1 MRTLSEAL
9 GSHGGAIEY
18 TDSKGKKIYVS
29 PMNLKVM
36 SKYEKYLES
45 KAIQNCMELKSLD
58 AKLFR
63 EAFSAVNQD
72 IMKGAYAF
80 GGEVA
85 QESLQTPAGIGK
97 LVSLMTGLPD
107 EQALD
112 LITTEG
118 EAFRVVLDLAV
129 KQSMPQNE
137 DGSEG
142 NGQTAQQNI

>member
-1 MRTLSEAL
+1 MRTLSEVV

-18 TDSKGKKIYVS
+18 TDSKGKKVFVS

-36 SKYEKYLES
+36 SKYEKWLES
-45 KAIQNCMELKSLD
+45 RAIQNCMELKSLD

-63 EAFSAVNQD
+63 EAFSAVNHD

-97 LVSLMTGLPD
+97 LVSFMTGLPD

-112 LITTEG
+112 LITNEG
-118 EAFRVVLDLAV
+118 EPFRAVLDLAV
-129 KQSMPQNE
+129 KQSLPQKEE
-137 DGSEG
+137 DDKG
-142 NGQTAQQNI
+142 NQVAQTA